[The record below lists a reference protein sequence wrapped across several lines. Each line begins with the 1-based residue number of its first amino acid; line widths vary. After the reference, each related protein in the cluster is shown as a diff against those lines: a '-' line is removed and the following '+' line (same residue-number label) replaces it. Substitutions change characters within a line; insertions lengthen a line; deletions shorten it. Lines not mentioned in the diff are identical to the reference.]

1 MKIKNQKPIELFRRD
16 RFNLT
21 FSDINIPS
29 ECIKGMS
36 SLICNNDTEKW
47 ENVCIYLQD
56 EIGLNLSKIIKNQRA
71 TPFSFLLEKLGLTG
85 EVLEEFTVI
94 GHIQEYNLG
103 GFGYIED
110 LMGLDYSLPN
120 EIELEISI
128 ADVTIVNKQNND

>member
-21 FSDINIPS
+21 
-29 ECIKGMS
+29 
-36 SLICNNDTEKW
+36 
-47 ENVCIYLQD
+47 
-56 EIGLNLSKIIKNQRA
+56 
-71 TPFSFLLEKLGLTG
+71 FSFLLEKLGLTG